1 MNLINNNLI
10 NGCANITGGGLSDNI
25 KRIIP
30 DKLSANISLDKIK
43 TSKIFNWLK
52 NNGISDKEMLKTFNC
67 GVGFCL
73 IIESKNLKKIS
84 KFFSKEYKP
93 YVIGKILNGKNKV
106 KLNGSINWL
115 SIKLEQLYLF
125 QGTGSNLKSLIK
137 FSKTKKSP
145 ISINFIVSNNS
156 KAKGLNYAKKFKIKK
171 KVLNFK
177 NKKLSENK
185 LLSILKKNNIEMIC
199 LAGFMKILS
208 KNFIKKF
215 KGKILNIHPSLLPK
229 YKGLNTHK
237 EY

>member
-1 MNLINNNLI
+1 MVLL
-10 NGCANITGGGLSDNI
+10 TGHNSV
-25 KRIIP
+25 R
-30 DKLSANISLDKIK
+30 AAVFIS
-43 TSKIFNWLK
+43 
-52 NNGISDKEMLKTFNC
+52 
-67 GVGFCL
+67 
-73 IIESKNLKKIS
+73 
-84 KFFSKEYKP
+84 
-93 YVIGKILNGKNKV
+93 
-106 KLNGSINWL
+106 
-115 SIKLEQLYLF
+115 
-125 QGTGSNLKSLIK
+125 GTGSNLKSLIN

-145 ISINFIVSNNS
+145 ISINFIFSNNS

-237 EY
+237 RVLENNEKFSGCTVHFVNSKLDSGRIILQKKVKIIKNETPGSLAKKILVQEHKLYSKAILKVFNL